1 MRSEWKSGNRS
12 TLTVMS
18 VKSPANECS
27 APVAP
32 IRDSSKP
39 LQLLSEL
46 LFPTASTAL
55 PQSEVQDSCIEYP
68 AHTIELAAG
77 FDQSS
82 LTDLKSLATSNHTV
96 VRCFTPLLQIYSD
109 CGFSEAA
116 MPVSA
121 ALDEEENR
129 IRHALSFLSE
139 ISSELEEFGCPI
151 MVIKSLDHW
160 PDLGSDLDLY
170 TDSSPARL
178 IEAMKERFNATV
190 ANRSW
195 GDRLANKWNFVV
207 PGLPELVEVHVGRL
221 GQTGEQT
228 AVTRSLWTRSQRIQ
242 IQDLEF
248 RVPAPEDRIVISTL
262 QRMYRH
268 FYIRLCD
275 IADNAKLLDQHLVD
289 FDYLEA
295 LSSAAGLWDG
305 VATYLSIVSQ
315 YVSGYRGRGLDLP
328 QNVTQAAKF
337 GADQVRYRKT
347 FLRVPIIPH
356 SIALYAKE
364 LRKLLQ
370 NGEIHNGLR
379 LSLLPGLATAAALE
393 QKLTGSD
400 KGIW

>member
-1 MRSEWKSGNRS
+1 VQPERKSRNRN
-12 TLTVMS
+12 TLTDMT

-46 LFPTASTAL
+46 LFPAGSKDL
-55 PQSEVQDSCIEYP
+55 GQSGVPDSHTQYP

-77 FDQSS
+77 FDHSS
-82 LTDLKSLATSNHTV
+82 LTELKNLAASNHTV
-96 VRCFTPLLQIYSD
+96 VRCFTPLRQIYSA
-109 CGFSEAA
+109 CGLSEESQV
-116 MPVSA
+116 VSA

-129 IRHALSFLSE
+129 IRRALSFLSE
-139 ISSELEEFGCPI
+139 ISSELEDCGCPI

-170 TDSSPARL
+170 MDSSPTHL
-178 IEAMKERFNATV
+178 MQAMKERFNAAV
-190 ANRSW
+190 ADRSW

-228 AVTRSLWTRSQRIQ
+228 AVTRSLSTRSQRIQ
-242 IQDLEF
+242 MQDLEF

-295 LSSAAGLWDG
+295 LSSDAGLWDG

-315 YVSGYRGRGLDLP
+315 YVSGYRGRGVDLP
-328 QNVTQAAKF
+328 ENLVKAAKF
-337 GADQVRYRKT
+337 GADKVRYRKT
-347 FLRVPIIPH
+347 FLRVPIVPH

-393 QKLTGSD
+393 QKFTGSD